1 MKNIIEISNE
11 TKIYGMLQDLK
22 RTIQHDIYALEIKAG
37 FGTPFFG
44 YEKEDLQNG
53 RMRISEIEKMIEV
66 VKAKFPVKS

>member
-22 RTIQHDIYALEIKAG
+22 RKIQHDIYALEMKAS
-37 FGTPFFG
+37 FKTRFVG
-44 YEKEDLQNG
+44 YEEEDLQNG
-53 RMRISEIEKMIEV
+53 RTQIAEIEKMIEV

>member
-1 MKNIIEISNE
+1 
-11 TKIYGMLQDLK
+11 
-22 RTIQHDIYALEIKAG
+22 LEIKAG